1 MPDEQHGAEQPDNT
15 PTQPN
20 ASLSETAG
28 VPIAPQQSLPSV
40 GQSAQS
46 AAQHK
51 DTATATELHWLEKLN
66 FGGQLCLVIVG
77 IIAVIVYGKQL
88 GTMKEQLQQMV
99 GSSQQTDRL
108 LCLYEEQLEEVKK
121 QSQDTH
127 RLADQAKAQAIET
140 KHLASATYGIAQTS
154 KDALVQVQRAVIAV
168 QTVDVSRKAGTDG
181 KVASLLIFLRWRN
194 VGATPTKDLKFRHS
208 YFYDVKRLP
217 QDFSYADLGGP
228 ETDTPSFAAPQGEVS
243 ALPIEIP
250 VSLAKDIQDGKQVMT
265 LWGHADYRDVFRG
278 TPMHTSQYCFII
290 VGFYG
295 NLYSASANET
305 TVAATENCKTH
316 NCHDEE
322 CKAK

>member
-1 MPDEQHGAEQPDNT
+1 M
-15 PTQPN
+15 
-20 ASLSETAG
+20 
-28 VPIAPQQSLPSV
+28 
-40 GQSAQS
+40 
-46 AAQHK
+46 
-51 DTATATELHWLEKLN
+51 EKLN

-208 YFYDVKRLP
+208 YFYDVK
-217 QDFSYADLGGP
+217 
-228 ETDTPSFAAPQGEVS
+228 ETPSRFLLCRSRRP
-243 ALPIEIP
+243 
-250 VSLAKDIQDGKQVMT
+250 
-265 LWGHADYRDVFRG
+265 
-278 TPMHTSQYCFII
+278 
-290 VGFYG
+290 
-295 NLYSASANET
+295 
-305 TVAATENCKTH
+305 
-316 NCHDEE
+316 
-322 CKAK
+322 